1 MAEQHFLAGKRILV
15 ADDEPFSRRI
25 ITSMI
30 ERLGC
35 TAITAVGDGAAAMA
49 ALQGP
54 KPYHLA
60 ILDFR
65 MPNRNGLEILKE
77 IRLGASRVPRDQ
89 RVMMLTAS
97 GDYGLLGAAM
107 ALDADAFVVKPI
119 TQQQM
124 AERLLGL
131 FNQWGEFKASV
142 RYEQVDIEEVS
153 RRLNGTLP
161 GAPQAP
167 APGRPMRGTCTRIE
181 DARPGMVLSEDVCG
195 PQNQVILASGIKLSE
210 RLINRLVEVR
220 EVLAVTAIWIEED
233 PPISPDRGTAS

>member
-1 MAEQHFLAGKRILV
+1 MAEQLFLTGKRVLV

-25 ITSMI
+25 ISSMV

-35 TAITAVGDGAAAMA
+35 TAITVVGDGDAAME

-54 KPYHLA
+54 KPYHVA

-77 IRLGASRVPRDQ
+77 IRIGASRVPRDQ

-124 AERLLGL
+124 AERLLGV
-131 FNQWGEFKASV
+131 FNQWGGEFKAPV
-142 RYEQVDIEEVS
+142 KYEQIDIEEVS

-161 GAPQAP
+161 AAPKEP
-167 APGRPMRGTCTRIE
+167 APGRPRRGTSITLE
-181 DARPGMVLSEDVCG
+181 DTRPGMVLSEDVCG
-195 PQNQVILASGIKLSE
+195 PQNQLVLASGVRLSQ
-210 RLINRLVEVR
+210 RLISRLVEVKD
-220 EVLAVTAIWIEED
+220 VLAIGEIWVED
-233 PPISPDRGTAS
+233 EAAECEAPQSP

>member
-1 MAEQHFLAGKRILV
+1 MAEQLFLDGKRVLV

-25 ITSMI
+25 ITSMV

-35 TAITAVGDGAAAMA
+35 TAITVVGDGDAAMA
-49 ALQGP
+49 ALQAA

-65 MPNRNGLEILKE
+65 MPNRNGLEILKQ
-77 IRLGASRVPRDQ
+77 IRVGASGAPREQ

-124 AERLLGL
+124 AERLLGV
-131 FNQWGEFKASV
+131 FNQWGEFKAPV
-142 RYEQVDIEEVS
+142 KYDQVDIEEVS
-153 RRLNGTLP
+153 RRLGGTLP
-161 GAPQAP
+161 GVPKAPEP
-167 APGRPMRGTCTRIE
+167 SRPMRGTRTSLE

-195 PQNQVILASGIKLSE
+195 PDNQLVLASGVRLSQ
-210 RLINRLVEVR
+210 RLISRLVEVK
-220 EVLAVTAIWIEED
+220 EVLALDAIWVED
-233 PPISPDRGTAS
+233 DAS

>member
-1 MAEQHFLAGKRILV
+1 MAEQLFLASKRVLI
-15 ADDEPFSRRI
+15 ADDEPFSRRV
-25 ITSMI
+25 ITSMV

-35 TAITAVGDGAAAMA
+35 TAITAVGEGDSALA

-65 MPNRNGLEILKE
+65 MPNRNGLEILKG
-77 IRLGASRVPRDQ
+77 IRVGDSRVPRDQ

-124 AERLLGL
+124 AERLLGV
-131 FNQWGEFKASV
+131 FNQWGGEFKAPIK
-142 RYEQVDIEEVS
+142 YEQVDIEGVS

-161 GAPQAP
+161 PAPQAP
-167 APGRPMRGTCTRIE
+167 EPGRPMRGTCTRLE
-181 DARPGMVLSEDVCG
+181 NARPGMVLSEDVCG
-195 PQNQVILASGIKLSE
+195 PQNKVVLAGGVRLSQ
-210 RLINRLVEVR
+210 RLISRLVEVK
-220 EVLAVTAIWIEED
+220 EVIAISEIWVED
-233 PPISPDRGTAS
+233 ETPAES